1 MHVAIVACIMTDPTP
16 DIIDGAA
23 YRPIPQRKVNGV
35 ANRSIE
41 TC

>member
-16 DIIDGAA
+16 DGAA

-35 ANRSIE
+35 ANGSVE